1 MSDPSPDPTDSTERP
16 EGDAGDLPP
25 GLDRGAGPGP
35 ATWPERLDRYPP
47 TAPSP
52 RRSELHRTADALR
65 RIIHRLHASPA
76 PAEELAAAA
85 DELEELARRLDA
97 FPGWSLYEGF
107 SESPLA
113 GPDPH
118 AFFDHSPMLGRANP
132 LAPPIQLWAEGD
144 VLRGRGTSGPD
155 IE

>member
-25 GLDRGAGPGP
+25 ELDRVAGPGT
-35 ATWPERLDRYPP
+35 ATWPELLDRYSS

-85 DELEELARRLDA
+85 DELEELARLRDG
-97 FPGWSLYEGF
+97 FPGGALY
-107 SESPLA
+107 
-113 GPDPH
+113 
-118 AFFDHSPMLGRANP
+118 
-132 LAPPIQLWAEGD
+132 
-144 VLRGRGTSGPD
+144 
-155 IE
+155 